1 MATTDVLAL
10 VEGGEWG
17 QAASLSIVLLGIAL
31 ALLFA
36 GIRLIHY
43 MGQELEL

>member
-1 MATTDVLAL
+1 

-17 QAASLSIVLLGIAL
+17 QAASLSVVLIAIAL

-36 GIRLIHY
+36 GVRIVRGL
-43 MGQELEL
+43 GQELEL

>member
-17 QAASLSIVLLGIAL
+17 QAASLSVVLIGIAL
-31 ALLFA
+31 TLLFA
-36 GIRLIHY
+36 GVRLIRSL
-43 MGQELEL
+43 GQELEL